1 MTGGRTDAEKKRA
14 SMRLN
19 GKVAVITGAGQG
31 IGKAYARRFLDEG
44 ARVAVVDIDAERG
57 ESAAAELKEYGDVA
71 FVQADISSEQST
83 LDCARQVAG
92 RFGQIDILLNNAG
105 LYYDM
110 DYGDQSY
117 EYLKHVVD
125 INCHGAWLMTR
136 AVAPSMVTAGGGS
149 IINISST
156 GAYLYLKSTPAEF
169 TGVSSYAYPWS
180 KWSVIGLTKMSAGE
194 LGRWGIRVNC
204 IAPGVTLTDA
214 TKKQVP
220 EERIAQIIAMS
231 ALKRTL
237 APEDL
242 TGTAVYFASDDSAL
256 VTGQVL
262 CVDAGAVMPT

>member
-1 MTGGRTDAEKKRA
+1 
-14 SMRLN
+14 MRLE

-44 ARVAVVDIDAERG
+44 AKVAIVDIDSERG
-57 ESAAAELKEYGDVA
+57 EAAAVELKDAGEVA
-71 FVQADISSEQST
+71 FVPADISSEQST
-83 LDCARQVAG
+83 LDCAEQVAE
-92 RFGQIDILLNNAG
+92 RFGRIDVLLNNAG
-105 LYYDM
+105 IYYDM

-117 EYLKHVVD
+117 EYLRRVVD

-136 AVAPSMVTAGGGS
+136 AAAPHMVKQGGGS

-156 GAYLYLKSTPAEF
+156 GAYLYLKNSPAEF
-169 TGVSSYAYPWS
+169 TGVSNYSYAWS
-180 KWSVIGLTKMSAGE
+180 KWGVIGLTKMSAGE

-204 IAPGVTLTDA
+204 IAPGVTLTEA

-242 TGTAVYFASDDSAL
+242 TGTAVYFASADSAL

-262 CVDAGAVMPT
+262 CVDAGSVMPA

>member
-1 MTGGRTDAEKKRA
+1 
-14 SMRLN
+14 MRLD
-19 GKVAVITGAGQG
+19 GKVAIITGAGQG

-44 ARVAVVDIDAERG
+44 AKVAVVDIDGDRG
-57 ESAAAELKEYGDVA
+57 ESAAVELKDSGDVA
-71 FVQADISSEQST
+71 FVLADVSSEQSA
-83 LDCARQVAG
+83 LDCARQVAE
-92 RFGQIDILLNNAG
+92 RFGRVDVLLNNAG
-105 LYYDM
+105 IYYDM

-117 EYLKHVVD
+117 EYLRRVFD

-136 AVAPSMVTAGGGS
+136 AAAPHMITQGGGS

-156 GAYLYLKSTPAEF
+156 GAYLYLKNTPAEF

-180 KWSVIGLTKMSAGE
+180 KWGVIGLTKMSAGE

-204 IAPGVTLTDA
+204 IAPGVTMTDA
-214 TKKQVP
+214 TRKQVP
-220 EERIAQIIAMS
+220 EDRMAQIIAMS

-242 TGTAVYFASDDSAL
+242 TGTAVYFASEDSAL

-262 CVDAGAVMPT
+262 CVDAGAVMPG